1 MHQRFHW
8 NVDYE
13 GSLSHFRCVAAKYE
27 IFMLFLCITEG
38 RNLGPEHGWVW
49 VWVVGRDGGNP
60 DEERGETDTYLE
72 GESGSGPVPQPVTKE
87 PLRISLAKVSQN
99 LSCLQ

>member
-1 MHQRFHW
+1 MLTMKEASVISDVWLQNMKYSCYFSASQK
-8 NVDYE
+8 E
-13 GSLSHFRCVAAKYE
+13 GTWVQSMGGCGY
-27 IFMLFLCITEG
+27 
-38 RNLGPEHGWVW
+38 GWW

-72 GESGSGPVPQPVTKE
+72 GESGSGPVAQPVTKE